1 MLIASLTCDHAG
13 SLGIPSDETQIATDL
28 YAGLQNF
35 YALYQHLQN
44 RPLFIT
50 GESYA
55 GKYVPALGTLL
66 GICGAARI
74 MSFFLSFI

>member
-1 MLIASLTCDHAG
+1 M
-13 SLGIPSDETQIATDL
+13 QIATDL

-35 YALYQHLQN
+35 HALYTHLQE

-55 GKYVPALGTLL
+55 GKYVPVIGVLQVVGL
-66 GICGAARI
+66 ICI
-74 MSFFLSFI
+74 VVCSNVPEHLSGSCKSSNGK